1 MIKCVECGKVIA
13 DGGPRYATPIGSFC
27 CDCWDKKDQKY
38 KDDMLKRTLY
48 DLAVAENP
56 SQLIC
61 LCSTMACACATG
73 ARK

>member
-38 KDDMLKRTLY
+38 KDDMLKRALY
-48 DLAVAENP
+48 GLR
-56 SQLIC
+56 S
-61 LCSTMACACATG
+61 MAG
-73 ARK
+73 AISDMKKGDKR